1 MSDTTFLQKTLAGE
15 TAMGLPYCLSHGTAV
30 QVLDEGVIRFE
41 PSDATQSVLDLVI
54 SCGIHGNETA
64 PVELVEQLI
73 ERIFAH
79 QLRVKSRVLFIF
91 GNVAA
96 LRMGQRFVEEDMNR
110 LFNRSPEVDD
120 GMEKRRAMMLEMH
133 VGRFFSSSDA
143 QCKPRFHYDLHT
155 AIHGSLIEKF
165 AIYPLP
171 KPGCSFSATEI
182 ARLSLAGVDTVLLQS
197 TQSSTFSF
205 SSNHR
210 YDAQAFTIELGSARP
225 FGQNQSIDLS
235 KMDAY
240 LSALIQGELPVPEL
254 VPPQVQIFRV
264 SREIPK
270 TSHDFK
276 FAIDGKTDNFTP
288 LAKGLT
294 LAVDAGVPFVIT
306 EDDAR
311 IIFPNPEVPP
321 GQRAGLVI
329 VPARDFLAQV

>member
-1 MSDTTFLQKTLAGE
+1 MSDRTFLQKTLAGD
-15 TAMGLPYCLSHGTAV
+15 TALALPYCLPHGTEV

-41 PSDATQSVLDLVI
+41 PSDASSSHFDLVI

-73 ERIFAH
+73 ERIMH
-79 QLRVKSRVLFIF
+79 NQLRVRSRVMFVF

-96 LRMGQRFVEEDMNR
+96 LRVGKRFVEEDMNR
-110 LFNRSPEVDD
+110 LFNRSPEVED

-133 VGRFFSSSDA
+133 VARFFA
-143 QCKPRFHYDLHT
+143 AGANKGPRFHYDLHT

-171 KPGCSFSATEI
+171 KPGSQFSAQEI

-197 TQSSTFSF
+197 TQSSTFSY
-205 SSNHR
+205 SSHFH
-210 YDAQAFTIELGSARP
+210 YDAHAFTIELGSARP
-225 FGQNQSIDLS
+225 FGQNQAIDLS
-235 KMDAY
+235 KMDDY
-240 LSALIQGELPVPEL
+240 LSGLIQGELPQPEL
-254 VPPQVQIFRV
+254 IPQHVQIFRV

-270 TSHDFK
+270 TSDDFE

-288 LAKGLT
+288 LPKGMT

-311 IIFPNPEVPP
+311 IIFPNPSVPP

-329 VPARDFLAQV
+329 VPARNFLA

>member
-1 MSDTTFLQKTLAGE
+1 MSHTTFLQKTLAGE
-15 TAMGLPYCLSHGTAV
+15 TSMGLQYCLPNGMCV

-41 PSDATQSVLDLVI
+41 PHDASHSVLDLVV

-73 ERIFAH
+73 ERILR
-79 QLRVKSRVLFIF
+79 QELRVRSRVLFIF
-91 GNVAA
+91 GNVPA
-96 LRMGQRFVEEDMNR
+96 LRAGQRFIKEDMNR
-110 LFNRSPEVDD
+110 LFNREPEVED
-120 GMEKRRAMMLEMH
+120 GTEKRRAMMLEMH
-133 VGRFFSSSDA
+133 VGRFFGSNTT
-143 QCKPRFHYDLHT
+143 PRFHYDLHT

-171 KPGCSFSATEI
+171 KPGRRFSAQEI

-197 TQSSTFSF
+197 TTSSTFSY
-205 SSNHR
+205 SSSFH
-210 YDAQAFTIELGSARP
+210 YDAHSFTIELGSARP
-225 FGQNQSIDLS
+225 FGQNTAIDLS
-235 KMDAY
+235 RMDAY
-240 LSALIQGELPVPEL
+240 LSGLIQGELPQPEL
-254 VPPQVQIFRV
+254 IPPQVQIFRV

-288 LAKGLT
+288 LPKGML
-294 LAVDAGVPFVIT
+294 LAEDAGLPFTII

-311 IIFPNPEVPP
+311 IIFPNPDVPP

-329 VPARDFLAQV
+329 IPARDFLAEH

>member
-1 MSDTTFLQKTLAGE
+1 MSNSTFLQKTLAGE
-15 TAMGLPYCLSHGTAV
+15 TSMGLQYCLPNGMCV

-41 PSDATQSVLDLVI
+41 PNDASTSVLDLVV

-73 ERIFAH
+73 ERILR
-79 QLRVKSRVLFIF
+79 QDLRVKARVLFIF

-96 LRMGQRFVEEDMNR
+96 LRAGKRFVEEDMNR

-120 GMEKRRAMMLEMH
+120 GPEKRRAMMLEMH
-133 VGRFFSSSDA
+133 VGRFFGSNTT
-143 QCKPRFHYDLHT
+143 PRFHYDLHT

-171 KPGCSFSATEI
+171 KPGCRFSATEI

-197 TQSSTFSF
+197 TSSSTFSY
-205 SSNHR
+205 SSNHK
-210 YDAQAFTIELGSARP
+210 YDAHAFTIELGSARP
-225 FGQNQSIDLS
+225 FGHNTGIDLS

-240 LSALIQGELPVPEL
+240 LSGLIQGQLPQPEL
-254 VPPQVQIFRV
+254 IPPQVQIFRV

-270 TSHDFK
+270 TSHDFN

-288 LAKGLT
+288 LPKGLT
-294 LAVDAGVPFVIT
+294 LAEDAGVPFVIT

-311 IIFPNPEVPP
+311 IIFPNPDVPP

-329 VPARDFLAQV
+329 VPARDFLGSIE

>member
-1 MSDTTFLQKTLAGE
+1 MSSSTFLQKTLAGD
-15 TAMGLPYCLSHGTAV
+15 TCLALPYCLPHGTHV
-30 QVLDEGVIRFE
+30 QVLDEGVICFE
-41 PSDATQSVLDLVI
+41 PRDAACSVLDLVI

-73 ERIFAH
+73 ERILAQ
-79 QLRVKSRVLFIF
+79 QLRVKARVLFIF

-96 LRMGQRFVEEDMNR
+96 LRAGTRFVEEDMNR
-110 LFNRSPEVDD
+110 LFNRSPEVED
-120 GMEKRRAMMLEMH
+120 GIEKRRAIMLEMH
-133 VGRFFSSSDA
+133 VGRFFDDA
-143 QCKPRFHYDLHT
+143 DKRPRFHYDLHT

-171 KPGCSFSATEI
+171 KAGNHFSPTEI
-182 ARLSLAGVDTVLLQS
+182 ARLSIAGVDTVLLQS
-197 TQSSTFSF
+197 TKSSTFSY
-205 SSNHR
+205 SSHVNC
-210 YDAQAFTIELGSARP
+210 DAHAFTIELGSARP
-225 FGQNQSIDLS
+225 FGQNQGIDLS

-240 LSALIQGELPVPEL
+240 LSALIQGDLPQPEL
-254 VPPQVQIFRV
+254 VPPQVKIFRV

-288 LAKGLT
+288 LAKGMT
-294 LAVDAGVPFVIT
+294 LAEDAGVPFVIT

-311 IIFPNPEVPP
+311 IIFPNPDVPP

-329 VPARDFLAQV
+329 VPARDFLAGE